1 MQKFL
6 NNNWEANLI
15 DPNQLGKFVTH
26 SNEYETKY
34 PTLHE
39 KFKVNRIEK
48 FRPYMKFPLPPHRK
62 PVHDFIF
69 IEKGSA
75 KRNMGLDSYHI
86 TENTFCFL
94 PAYQILADETMT
106 EDIKGYYGHFSIE
119 LFTSKFFQKEAIE
132 RLPFLRYNAFPVV
145 KVPKESVAGILST
158 LRRLEIEF
166 DAGAPNGIDIIS
178 AHLLALFIELYPY
191 TERQVNTPKDSISN
205 IVQRYKDLLVE
216 NIYNYQKVADY
227 ASMLSITPNHLNRCV
242 KKTLGKTARDVLFD
256 MFLLEAKVLLKQSD
270 LSISEIAYKLGNRD
284 SSDFARFFK
293 SKLKMSPKEYRQQ
306 E

>member
-1 MQKFL
+1 MVS
-6 NNNWEANLI
+6 NDWEANLI
-15 DPNQLGKFVTH
+15 DPNQLGKFVTQT
-26 SNEYETKY
+26 NEHDTKY

-48 FRPYMKFPLPPHRK
+48 FRPFMKFPLPPHRK

-75 KRNMGLDSYHI
+75 KRSMGLDTYKI

-106 EDIKGYYGHFSIE
+106 EDIKGYYGHFSNE
-119 LFTSKFFQKEAIE
+119 LFTGKFFQKEAIE

-145 KVPKESVAGILST
+145 KVPKDVVPGILGT
-158 LRRLEIEF
+158 LRRLEVEF
-166 DAGAPNGIDIIS
+166 DTGAPNGINIIS
-178 AHLLALFIELYPY
+178 AYLLALFMELEPY
-191 TERQVNTPKDSISN
+191 IKTQGSIPKDTYSN

-216 NIYNYQKVADY
+216 HIYNHQKVADY

-242 KKTLGKTARDVLFD
+242 KKTLGKTAREILFD
-256 MFLLEAKVLLKQSD
+256 MLLLEAKVLLKQSD

-293 SKLKMSPKEYRQQ
+293 SRARMSPKEYRQQ
-306 E
+306 D